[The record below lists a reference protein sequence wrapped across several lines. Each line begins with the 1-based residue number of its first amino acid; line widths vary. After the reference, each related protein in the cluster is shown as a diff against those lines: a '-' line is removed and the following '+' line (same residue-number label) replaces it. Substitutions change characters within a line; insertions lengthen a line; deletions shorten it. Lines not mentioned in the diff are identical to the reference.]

1 MSSISFAQYNEFSVD
16 CLSCELIILFNGVFK
31 RRGKR
36 LDSVILSY
44 SVNFVLLI
52 LDYFFEAEIP

>member
-31 RRGKR
+31 RKR

-44 SVNFVLLI
+44 SVNFVLLM
-52 LDYFFEAEIP
+52 LDYFFEAEIA